1 MSAAVL
7 PPSIRVLERGWLSSN
22 NVLLFDD
29 DGQATIVDT
38 GIRDAQGSDAC
49 AGAARAR
56 RPVGWRGSSTRT
68 CTRTTAAATRRCKRT
83 FGATIHIPPGHA
95 DAVARWDEDALTFRA
110 TGQQCERFVH
120 DGVIEPG
127 SALRMGGMEWHVHPA
142 PGHDPH
148 SLVLWA
154 PEPRILIS
162 ADALWN
168 NGFGVIFPEL
178 EGESGFAEQR
188 AMLQLIESLAPRLVI
203 PGHGAPFTDVGAALG
218 RAHARLDALC
228 ASLER
233 NARHA
238 AKVLL
243 KFYLLEVREVSMPDA
258 DHARCGRALLPADQR
273 SLLPHAVRC
282 FRAAAGVGSRRQWR
296 GGRRRRVRDR
306 LRFVTLSA
314 SRCPKFRCCPTGGTG
329 STDAHDRCPA
339 RHAAAVPPGSAQS
352 STCRLRRI
360 NP

>member
-1 MSAAVL
+1 MSEGDVL
-7 PPSIRVLERGWLSSN
+7 PASVRVLQRGWLSSN
-22 NVLLFDD
+22 NILLFDD

-38 GIRDAQGSDAC
+38 GYATHRDQTLALVRHALAGRRLARIVNTHLHSDHC
-49 AGAARAR
+49 GGNAAL
-56 RPVGWRGSSTRT
+56 
-68 CTRTTAAATRRCKRT
+68 KRT

-95 DAVARWDEDALTFRA
+95 DAVARWDEDELTFRA
-110 TGQQCERFVH
+110 TGQQCDRFVH

-127 SALRMGGMEWHVHPA
+127 SALRMGGLEWRAYPA

-154 PEPRILIS
+154 AEPRILIS

-188 AMLQLIESLAPRLVI
+188 SMLQLIETLAPRLVI
-203 PGHGAPFTDVGAALG
+203 PGHGAPFTDLGAALG
-218 RAHARLDALC
+218 RAHARLDALS

-243 KFYLLEVREVSMPDA
+243 KFYLLEVRQVPMAALIAHAAAARYYPLINDRYFRMPFDAFIRQQVSE
-258 DHARCGRALLPADQR
+258 L
-273 SLLPHAVRC
+273 V
-282 FRAAAGVGSRRQWR
+282 AAGVAVMDGDT
-296 GGRRRRVRDR
+296 VRD
-306 LRFVTLSA
+306 VD
-314 SRCPKFRCCPTGGTG
+314 G
-329 STDAHDRCPA
+329 
-339 RHAAAVPPGSAQS
+339 
-352 STCRLRRI
+352 
-360 NP
+360 

>member
-38 GIRDAQGSDAC
+38 GYVTHRDQTLALVRHALAGQRLARIVNTHLHSDHC
-49 AGAARAR
+49 GGNAAL
-56 RPVGWRGSSTRT
+56 
-68 CTRTTAAATRRCKRT
+68 KRT
-83 FGATIHIPPGHA
+83 FGAAILIPPGHA

-110 TGQQCERFVH
+110 TGQRCERFVH

-154 PEPRILIS
+154 SEPRILIS

-188 AMLQLIESLAPRLVI
+188 AMLQLIETLAPRLVI

-218 RAHARLDALC
+218 RAHSRLDALC

-243 KFYLLEVREVSMPDA
+243 KFHLLEVREVSMP
-258 DHARCGRALLPADQR
+258 ALIT
-273 SLLPHAVRC
+273 H
-282 FRAAAGVGSRRQWR
+282 AAGARYYPLINDRYFRMPFDAFVRQQVSELA
-296 GGRRRRVRDR
+296 GAG
-306 LRFVTLSA
+306 
-314 SRCPKFRCCPTGGTG
+314 
-329 STDAHDRCPA
+329 
-339 RHAAAVPPGSAQS
+339 AAAVEGDTVRDAGA
-352 STCRLRRI
+352 
-360 NP
+360 